1 MKMQLLD
8 LLIVLVHTKII
19 YDNYQDME
27 CRNYLTGF
35 LFSTLTSHAC
45 KYGTLIAL

>member
-8 LLIVLVHTKII
+8 LLIVLANAKKI

-27 CRNYLTGF
+27 CKNYLSGF
-35 LFSTLTSHAC
+35 CFLLLHLMYASMER
-45 KYGTLIAL
+45 